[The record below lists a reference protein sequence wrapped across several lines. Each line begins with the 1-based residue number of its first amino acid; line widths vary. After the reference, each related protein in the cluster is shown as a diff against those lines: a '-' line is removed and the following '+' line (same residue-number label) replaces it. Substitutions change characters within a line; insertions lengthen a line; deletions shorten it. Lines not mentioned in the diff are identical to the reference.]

1 VFDGAD
7 PDGRP
12 LVRRPPLDPAELREL
27 SLYLQNA
34 PMLTVPGDPGPDLLD
49 PRRGLVVPQTW
60 HTDGDWVWSGSVIYY
75 LHVHGLA
82 PQPELLAHLRRQRF
96 VLGPV
101 SEQARERALAVV
113 NGTPIPTP
121 RPPVEDVPASDEPG
135 RAVPDEPAAPE
146 PRPPADDADQP
157 VDQPADQP
165 VDQPADQPVG
175 QSAGLSADPESAPE
189 PEAPRS
195 STPGSWTSST
205 ESDPEL
211 LGPDSP
217 ELVAALRQAAD
228 AAADLGIDPD
238 RFRIDG
244 VRDDAW
250 CLSRDGHRWRVFQQ
264 RGASRKGAEFDTVH
278 EAVTFFVGHLYLHR
292 LDLQAPHQQD
302 AELQD
307 ASAPDDPAQDG
318 PAQDGS
324 AQDGSG
330 GEAAQPAVPPSSDTP
345 AVQAGQSAG
354 DHKEFSTR
362 SRDSSTSSD
371 AASPVADEP
380 SRAPSTVGAAA
391 RS

>member
-1 VFDGAD
+1 VFDGTD

-12 LVRRPPLDPAELREL
+12 LVRRPPLDPAEMREL

-121 RPPVEDVPASDEPG
+121 RPPVEDVPVSDEPG
-135 RAVPDEPAAPE
+135 REPPAEPAAPE
-146 PRPPADDADQP
+146 PRPPADDAE
-157 VDQPADQP
+157 QPA
-165 VDQPADQPVG
+165 
-175 QSAGLSADPESAPE
+175 EPE
-189 PEAPRS
+189 PEPEVEASRS

-205 ESDPEL
+205 DSDPEL

-238 RFRIDG
+238 RFHIDG
-244 VRDDAW
+244 VRDEAW

-264 RGASRKGAEFDTVH
+264 RGASRRGAEFDTVH

-292 LDLQAPHQQD
+292 LELQAAHQQD
-302 AELQD
+302 DEPQEGNA
-307 ASAPDDPAQDG
+307 
-318 PAQDGS
+318 
-324 AQDGSG
+324 
-330 GEAAQPAVPPSSDTP
+330 GEVAQPAVTSSSGTP
-345 AVQAGQSAG
+345 AAQAGQSDG
-354 DHKEFSTR
+354 DHKDASAR
-362 SRDSSTSSD
+362 SRDSSGTPSD
-371 AASPVADEP
+371 AASPAADEP
-380 SRAPSTVGAAA
+380 STSRAPSTVGAAA